1 LIRSIRLALKA
12 LSEYSGKT
20 IGAETYSYSVPPSAI
35 KTIRQQIYWQYAK
48 IIADSAGFG
57 RNSYGFVMDRF
68 KKLDSGEI
76 EWSTS
81 IREWV
86 HERETPRQCIYCGS
100 TQNITTDHLIPLSRG
115 GPDHPDNAIW
125 SCMTCNSK
133 KGSKRLYEFY
143 GLEKRNKIPRLAEG
157 KYLKLIYGELEKRD
171 VLDTEMNHIGDLCRR
186 CDLGK
191 LCPEKEKLTVY
202 CLEGIFTKA

>member
-1 LIRSIRLALKA
+1 MPPTAIR
-12 LSEYSGKT
+12 
-20 IGAETYSYSVPPSAI
+20 
-35 KTIRQQIYWQYAK
+35 TIRQQIYWQYAK
-48 IIADSAGFG
+48 IIAESSGIG
-57 RNSYGFVMDRF
+57 RKSYGFVMDRF

-86 HERETPRQCIYCGS
+86 HERETPRQCIYCGA
-100 TQNITTDHLIPLSRG
+100 TENITTDHLIPLSRG

-125 SCMTCNSK
+125 SCMPCNAK

-143 GLEKRNKIPRLAEG
+143 GLENRNKIPRLAEG
-157 KYLKLIYGELEKRD
+157 KYLKLIYTELEKRG
-171 VLDTEMNHIGDLCRR
+171 VLDTEVSHIADLCAR

-202 CLEGIFTKA
+202 CLEGIFTKP